1 MKWKDSFHP
10 YAAITIFFWSLAYVF
25 TKLALRYF
33 SPFSLGF
40 LRYVVASLALIA
52 VAVVTK
58 MKLPQK
64 RDVWWFM
71 ASGATG
77 FFFYMIAFNKGQN
90 MVTASTGSVVL
101 ATVPVIT
108 ALLARFFYRERLL
121 GFQWAAIGIQFI
133 GVLVLTLMNGV
144 FSINSGLFWLFLA
157 ALLVSIYNLLQR
169 KLTKTYQ
176 ALQSCAFSIF
186 FGTLFLAIFLP
197 SSVNVAVHA
206 PGIQIFYVVTLG
218 IGSSAIAY
226 VSWSKAFAKAKQ
238 TSQVSNY
245 MFLTPFLTS
254 VFGFLMIHEVPDKAT
269 LTGGAIILS
278 GILIFNFGG
287 KINGSL
293 FTKKRAGHSLIDKT
307 SGAE

>member
-58 MKLPQK
+58 MRLPQK

-108 ALLARFFYRERLL
+108 ALLARNPDILCCDPGNR
-121 GFQWAAIGIQFI
+121 
-133 GVLVLTLMNGV
+133 
-144 FSINSGLFWLFLA
+144 
-157 ALLVSIYNLLQR
+157 LQR
-169 KLTKTYQ
+169 HCLCVMVKGICESKTD
-176 ALQSCAFSIF
+176 
-186 FGTLFLAIFLP
+186 
-197 SSVNVAVHA
+197 V
-206 PGIQIFYVVTLG
+206 
-218 IGSSAIAY
+218 
-226 VSWSKAFAKAKQ
+226 
-238 TSQVSNY
+238 TSQQLYVFNSFFNKCFRFSND
-245 MFLTPFLTS
+245 T
-254 VFGFLMIHEVPDKAT
+254 
-269 LTGGAIILS
+269 
-278 GILIFNFGG
+278 
-287 KINGSL
+287 
-293 FTKKRAGHSLIDKT
+293 
-307 SGAE
+307 